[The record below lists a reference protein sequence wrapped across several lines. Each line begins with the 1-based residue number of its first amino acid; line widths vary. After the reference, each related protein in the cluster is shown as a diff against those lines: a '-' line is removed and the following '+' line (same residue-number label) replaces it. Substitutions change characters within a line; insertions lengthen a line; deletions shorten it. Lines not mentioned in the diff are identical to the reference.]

1 MPRHDVMSEIFPS
14 FGENSHLMQS
24 IRSRGS
30 NRAARHLLV
39 DWKWCANRATGGE
52 A

>member
-1 MPRHDVMSEIFPS
+1 MPRRDVMSEILPS
-14 FGENSHLMQS
+14 LGENSHLMQS

-39 DWKWCANRATGGE
+39 D
-52 A
+52 